1 MRVVSAVK
9 AIGQQNRQGAAIV
22 LKTRRVMP

>member
-9 AIGQQNRQGAAIV
+9 TIGEQNRQGAAIV
-22 LKTRRVMP
+22 LKTRRVTP